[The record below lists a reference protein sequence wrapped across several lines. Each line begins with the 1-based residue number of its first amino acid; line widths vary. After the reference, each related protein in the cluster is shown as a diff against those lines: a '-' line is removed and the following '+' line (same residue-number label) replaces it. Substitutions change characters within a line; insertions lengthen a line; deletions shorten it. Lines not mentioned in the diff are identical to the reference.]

1 MTHLPKPYPH
11 DINDDLPLDD
21 ADDDLSLD
29 VDFPMAEGESND
41 DADETWDDGS
51 IPLPDELIEQ
61 GDDF

>member
-11 DINDDLPLDD
+11 DINDDLPV
-21 ADDDLSLD
+21 DDDLGLD
-29 VDFPMAEGESND
+29 VDFPMAEGESDD
-41 DADETWDDGS
+41 DAGESWDDGS